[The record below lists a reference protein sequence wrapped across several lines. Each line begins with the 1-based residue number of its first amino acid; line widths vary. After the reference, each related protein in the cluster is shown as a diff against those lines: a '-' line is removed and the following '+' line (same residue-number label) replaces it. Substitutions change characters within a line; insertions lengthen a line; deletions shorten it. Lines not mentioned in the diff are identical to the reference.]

1 MEALHRELSP
11 EGLTVLL
18 VNLFEA
24 RAVVERA
31 VAGRSYTA
39 PILLDP
45 DGRAAQAYR
54 VRGTPSVFVIGRGG
68 RVLGAAVGPRPWAE
82 QPGRALLQALL
93 RTGVRHD
100 PAP

>member
-18 VNLFEA
+18 VNIFET
-24 RAVVERA
+24 RAVAERA
-31 VAGRSYTA
+31 MAGRSYTA

-54 VRGTPSVFVIGRGG
+54 VRGTPSVFVIGRDGTL
-68 RVLGAAVGPRPWAE
+68 LGTAVGPRPWAAR
-82 QPGRALLQALL
+82 PGRALLQALL

>member
-1 MEALHRELSP
+1 MEALHRKLTT

-18 VNLFEA
+18 VNLYES
-24 RAVVERA
+24 RAVAERA

-45 DGRAAQAYR
+45 DGRVAQAYR
-54 VRGTPSVFVIGRGG
+54 VIGTPSVFVIGRDGTL
-68 RVLGAAVGPRPWAE
+68 LGTAVGPRPWAE
-82 QPGRALLQALL
+82 QPGRALLRALL
-93 RTGVRHD
+93 RMGARHD

>member
-1 MEALHRELSP
+1 MEALHRKLTP

-18 VNLFEA
+18 VNLSES
-24 RAVVERA
+24 RAVAERA

-45 DGRAAQAYR
+45 DGRVAQAYR
-54 VRGTPSVFVIGRGG
+54 VIGTPSVFVIGRDGTL
-68 RVLGAAVGPRPWAE
+68 LGTAVGPRPWAE

>member
-1 MEALHRELSP
+1 MEALHRELAP

-18 VNLFEA
+18 VNIFET
-24 RAVVERA
+24 RAVAERA
-31 VAGRSYTA
+31 MAGRSYTA

-54 VRGTPSVFVIGRGG
+54 VRGTPSVFVIGRDGTL
-68 RVLGAAVGPRPWAE
+68 LGTAVGPRPWAE
-82 QPGRALLQALL
+82 QPGRALLRALL
-93 RTGVRHD
+93 RMGARHD

>member
-1 MEALHRELSP
+1 MEALHRELGP

-18 VNLFEA
+18 VNLFET
-24 RAVVERA
+24 RA
-31 VAGRSYTA
+31 VAQRAVEGRSYTA

-54 VRGTPSVFVIGRGG
+54 VRGTPSVFVIGRDG
-68 RVLGAAVGPRPWAE
+68 RLLGTAVGPRPWAE
-82 QPGRALLQALL
+82 QPGRALLQGVL
-93 RTGVRHD
+93 RTGARHD

>member
-18 VNLFEA
+18 VNIFET
-24 RAVVERA
+24 RAVAERA
-31 VAGRSYTA
+31 MAGRSYTA

-54 VRGTPSVFVIGRGG
+54 VRGTPSVFVIGRDGTL
-68 RVLGAAVGPRPWAE
+68 LGTAVGPRPWAE
-82 QPGRALLQALL
+82 QPGRALLRALL
-93 RTGVRHD
+93 RMGARHD